1 MRINPRGRSDN
12 LEDRRGASGGG
23 GGGGFGPGGGGL
35 GGGGRGFGGGKLG
48 LGGVVI
54 LLILS
59 VVFKQDFLG
68 IAGGGGAGVA
78 PAPSTAAAPVNDP
91 NEEPLVLFV
100 SAVLDSTQSYWT
112 RALPAQGSQ
121 YRDAKLVLFRDATE
135 TACGYGQ
142 SATGPFYCPGDE
154 KVYIDLAFYQ
164 ELKDRFRAP
173 GDFAQ
178 AYVLAHEIGH
188 HVQNIL
194 GTSGQVHRAQQR
206 AGEREGNALSVRL
219 ELQADCYAGVWAAT
233 AAKQGIL
240 EAGDIEEG
248 LGAAAAV
255 GDDRLQK
262 MATGRVSPE
271 SWTHGSSEQRMQWFR
286 RGFDGGNA
294 SACDTFNR

>member
-1 MRINPRGRSDN
+1 MRINPRGRSEN
-12 LEDRRGASGGG
+12 LEDRRGASSGGG
-23 GGGGFGPGGGGL
+23 GGGGFGGGGGL

-48 LGGVVI
+48 LGGIVI

-59 VVFKQDFLG
+59 AVFKQDFLG
-68 IAGGGGAGVA
+68 LAGGGATAVQ
-78 PAPSTAAAPVNDP
+78 PAPSAEAAPINDP
-91 NEEPLVLFV
+91 QEEPLVLMV
-100 SAVLDSTQSYWT
+100 SAVLDSTQSMWS
-112 RALPAQGSQ
+112 RVLPEVGAE

-154 KVYIDLAFYQ
+154 KVYIDLAFFQ
-164 ELKDRFRAP
+164 ELRDRFKAP

-194 GTSGQVHRAQQR
+194 GTSGKVHRAQQR
-206 AGEREGNALSVRL
+206 ASESEGNALSVRL

-233 AAKQGIL
+233 AARQGIL
-240 EAGDIEEG
+240 EAGDVEEG
-248 LGAAAAV
+248 LGAASAV

-262 MATGRVSPE
+262 TATGRVSPE
-271 SWTHGSSEQRMQWFR
+271 SWTHGSSAQRMEWFR
-286 RGFDGGNA
+286 RGFDGGDA
-294 SACDTFNR
+294 RRCDTFSR

>member
-1 MRINPRGRSDN
+1 MRINPRGRSEN

-23 GGGGFGPGGGGL
+23 GGGGFGAGGGGL

-48 LGGVVI
+48 LGGIVL

-59 VVFKQDFLG
+59 AVFKQDFLG
-68 IAGGGGAGVA
+68 LAGGGAGVA
-78 PAPSTAAAPVNDP
+78 PAPSSEAAPVHDP

-121 YRDAKLVLFRDATE
+121 YRDAKLVLFRDVTE

-142 SATGPFYCPGDE
+142 AATGPFYCPGDE

-164 ELKDRFRAP
+164 ELRDRFRAP

-188 HVQNIL
+188 HVQNIM

-219 ELQADCYAGVWAAT
+219 ELQADCYAGVWAST

-240 EAGDIEEG
+240 DAGDIEEG

-262 MATGRVSPE
+262 MSTGRVSPE

-286 RGFDGGNA
+286 RGFDGGVA